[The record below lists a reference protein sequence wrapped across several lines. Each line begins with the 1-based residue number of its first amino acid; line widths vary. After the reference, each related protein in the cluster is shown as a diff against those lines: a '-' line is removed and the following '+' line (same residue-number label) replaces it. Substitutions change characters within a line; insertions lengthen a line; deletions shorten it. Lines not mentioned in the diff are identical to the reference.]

1 MTCASSEPLRRR
13 GDQNPLIS
21 SVYQFAADSI
31 PDREFV
37 PGDLRHLVAGNAGRL
52 LDARRTPVAVTR
64 VDPELGVFEVEI
76 RAFEDAG
83 ARWEL
88 PAEDAGDFQFARACE
103 QAPAD
108 VVAALEAAVARFDRR
123 TEVACDPAARDAT
136 LRRVAAARRRLALD
150 VEVDVEAHVARRE
163 GVPELY
169 ARLDAWLGDLAAMD
183 RQLAATLVSNPRSG
197 EHVKAH
203 AIVLAE
209 LGLCP
214 YRGKVLRD
222 PRVLTGEWS
231 RARRAEHLVARL
243 AFTWELWSRLGPAA
257 LYRAAATEGPLP
269 PERPRSLVSATFA
282 REVAE
287 AHFVGGPRTQVAVM
301 WRQRVAPERLFM
313 TFLETAAMNARYREA
328 EAILIAD
335 PGNRA
340 F

>member
-1 MTCASSEPLRRR
+1 
-13 GDQNPLIS
+13 
-21 SVYQFAADSI
+21 
-31 PDREFV
+31 
-37 PGDLRHLVAGNAGRL
+37 VAGNTGRL

-76 RAFEDAG
+76 AAFEDAG

-88 PAEDAGDFQFARACE
+88 PAEDAGDFQFARACA

-108 VVAALEAAVARFDRR
+108 VISALEAAVARFDRR
-123 TEVACDPAARDAT
+123 TEVPCDVAARATT
-136 LRRVAAARRRLALD
+136 LRRVAAARPNLHVELD
-150 VEVDVEAHVARRE
+150 LDAHVARRE
-163 GVPELY
+163 GEPALY
-169 ARLDAWLGDLAAMD
+169 AQLDEHLGDLAAMD
-183 RQLAATLVSNPRSG
+183 RPLAETLVSNPRSG

-214 YRGKVLRD
+214 YHGKVVRD
-222 PRVLTGEWS
+222 PRVLEGEWS
-231 RARRAEHLVARL
+231 RERRAEHLVLRI
-243 AFTWELWSRLGPAA
+243 AFAQALWSRLGPPV

-269 PERPRSLVSATFA
+269 PERPRSFVSATFA

-287 AHFVGGPRTQVAVM
+287 AHFAGGPRTEVAVI
-301 WRQRVAPERLFM
+301 WRQKVPPERVLM

-328 EAILIAD
+328 EAVLVAD
-335 PGNRA
+335 PANRA